1 MCLAIPAQIVELVD
15 PVGRIAKVEI
25 SGVRRNVSVAL
36 CPEADVDDW
45 VLIHVGFALSRIDE
59 HEARETLAVLERMGE
74 AYEQEVR
81 ELKASAEP

>member
-15 PVGRIAKVEI
+15 PWGASPR
-25 SGVRRNVSVAL
+25 SRSPVSAGTSRWPSVPRPTSTTG
-36 CPEADVDDW
+36 CS
-45 VLIHVGFALSRIDE
+45 IHVGFALSRIDE